1 MKTHVAATCG
11 IAMTLISNVVSAADN
26 VAAAK
31 APAPVP
37 ARAAEDGTVFAA
49 YYTRLPIENDD
60 PTTKVG
66 SFADV
71 VVRLDGGLN
80 FVFARDASYLPCLVN
95 GDKRTYVDEI
105 IPRKG
110 DGDAKRP
117 DRFNRYSYVR
127 VIENTP
133 KQVVVHWRYMADFAN
148 VEWDGVVHEL
158 FTIRPAGEVERVVRK
173 GTKSRRDWD
182 DPLNRHVQTLRLTAD
197 GIKLVKDQK
206 PALSK
211 TDPGTI
217 KGTPVAAA
225 LEPAPSLRFAFD
237 DALKSAGT
245 VTEEARTKTAC
256 SIGGHKAVWK
266 SGVSGTALLFDG
278 YYSRVDLL
286 QKNVPDPR
294 KGLTVQ
300 AWVAMGEYP
309 FNWAPIV
316 HQSEWEKTGYYLGVN
331 ELGQVGF
338 MARIDGTWQK
348 LQVSTNKFHTD
359 IPLFQWHH
367 VAATHDGKT
376 MRLFLDGKE
385 AASKPAAGT
394 IEPAQRDLVIGLNS
408 DKLRPTS
415 MIRDWATWPTIFGI
429 DGLID
434 EVAVHD
440 RALAPAEIA
449 ACRNRIQLG
458 AKSLEAPDL
467 EPRGLPADPRV
478 DKPTGFGARYRNLKF
493 HEGFD
498 NMWRSTDFA
507 DVVVDFENSLCRVV
521 FWKGLRYSPAL
532 VTENGKWSGDQ
543 SAETTDIF
551 KKGMPFDCPDAVG
564 CAEHMSDAQTRHSH
578 VRIIENTPARM
589 VVHWRYAE
597 IDVRYVLAKKGA
609 DGWGAWADEYYSF
622 YPDGVVIRN
631 VVNNIG
637 GWQETLFYNAP
648 GTRPED
654 NVEMEAF
661 TKVNSKG
668 QEYITSWAEAPK
680 QWVQTPPRDPRVR
693 ERANRSPF
701 VTMVNLKSKWRPY
714 YIYASGY
721 TSIFNCEVRPE
732 FSRFPWWNHYPVSQA
747 MSDGRSAE
755 RPDRM
760 SHSSLVWGTP
770 MIDSLMIG
778 LTDRKPAELLPLA
791 FSWAS
796 GPKLQ
801 VLSGADAKSARYRLQ
816 RRDYP
821 LTATGG
827 PIRVKLNASTNAPV
841 HNLCFTVKQWGQ
853 GDQAVIEVDGKP
865 AIARQGTFVDTDGTR
880 SLVAFIEL
888 KRENPLEVTISGANP
903 KQAVVQPVGK
913 ASK

>member
-1 MKTHVAATCG
+1 MMTHVAVICG
-11 IAMTLISNVVSAADN
+11 IVMALLSNIVSAADN
-26 VAAAK
+26 VT
-31 APAPVP
+31 APLP
-37 ARAAEDGTVFAA
+37 ARAAEDGAVFAA

-60 PTTKVG
+60 PPTKVG

-158 FTIRPAGEVERVVRK
+158 FTIRPNGEVERVVRK

-225 LEPAPSLRFAFD
+225 LEPAPSLGFAFD
-237 DALKSAGT
+237 DALKSAGDG
-245 VTEEARTKTAC
+245 TEEARTKTAC

-278 YYSRVDLL
+278 YYSRVDLP
-286 QKNVPDPR
+286 QKHVPDPR

-300 AWVAMGEYP
+300 AWVALGAYP

-331 ELGQVGF
+331 ELGQLGF

-348 LQVSTNKFHTD
+348 LQVSTKTFDTD
-359 IPLFQWHH
+359 LPLFQWHH

-376 MRLFLDGKE
+376 IRLFLDGKE

-394 IEPAQRDLVIGLNS
+394 IEPAQRDLMIGLNS
-408 DKLRPTS
+408 EKLLPTS
-415 MIRDWATWPTIFGI
+415 IIRVHGTWPTIFGI

-440 RALAPAEIA
+440 RALEPAEIA

-458 AKSLEAPDL
+458 AKSLEAPDM
-467 EPRGLPADPRV
+467 EPQGLPADPRV
-478 DKPTGFGARYRNLKF
+478 DKPTGFGARYLNLKF

-498 NMWRSTDFA
+498 NMWRSTDFD
-507 DVVVDFENSLCRVV
+507 DVVVDFDNSPCRVV

-543 SAETTDIF
+543 SAETTDI
-551 KKGMPFDCPDAVG
+551 KVVMPFDCPDAVG
-564 CAEHMSDAQTRHSH
+564 CSEHMSDAQARHSH
-578 VRIIENTPARM
+578 VRIIENTPARV

-631 VVNNIG
+631 LANGIG
-637 GWQETLFYNAP
+637 FWQETLFYNAP

-654 NVEMEAF
+654 NVEMEAY
-661 TKVNSKG
+661 TLVNAQG
-668 QEYITSWAEAPK
+668 QQDTLSWVKAPK
-680 QWVQTPPRDPRVR
+680 PYPAKKIRT
-693 ERANRSPF
+693 NRQPF

-714 YIYASGY
+714 YIYPNGSNV
-721 TSIFNCEVRPE
+721 SPFNVEVRPE

-760 SHSSLVWGTP
+760 THSSLVWGFLS
-770 MIDSLMIG
+770 DSLMIG

-791 FSWAS
+791 FSWGRA
-796 GPKLQ
+796 PKLQ
-801 VLSGADAKSARYRLQ
+801 VLSGAKPGGYRLQ

-827 PIRVKLNASTNAPV
+827 PIRVKLNASKESPV
-841 HNLCFTVKQWGQ
+841 QNLCFTVQQWGH

-888 KRENPLEVTISGANP
+888 KREDPIELTISGANP
-903 KQAVVQPVGK
+903 KQAVVQPVWKG
-913 ASK
+913 SQ